1 MAPINPQNMK
11 STADYPTMP
20 AAPGPAGRYR
30 AVHWAA
36 VTSLALGALSAL
48 VWLDW
53 PFLLLPLAAVLLG
66 WRALGRIART
76 SEEFTGASLAWTGI
90 ALAVVFGISGV
101 VSLLVVRAGKVP
113 PGYRRTEYIELQ
125 PNPRDPQQK
134 IPESVLKLEGTKV
147 FIKGFMIPGRQQ
159 VRLKKFL
166 ICPTNGECTF
176 HPPNPRRTEIL
187 KVQLTGDLMADYT
200 REPLSLGGRFH
211 VDANERLPYAMD
223 ADFLR

>member
-1 MAPINPQNMK
+1 MPR
-11 STADYPTMP
+11 TADYPPMP
-20 AAPGPAGRYR
+20 AAGAPAGRYR

-36 VTSLALGALSAL
+36 ATSLALGALSAL
-48 VWLDW
+48 VWVGWL
-53 PFLLLPLAAVLLG
+53 FLLLPLAAVLLG

-76 SEEFTGASLAWTGI
+76 REEFTGAGLAWSGI
-90 ALAVVFGISGV
+90 ILAVVFSISGTIR
-101 VSLLVVRAGKVP
+101 LLVVRAGEVP
-113 PGYRRTEYIELQ
+113 LGYQRIEYLELQ
-125 PNPRDPQQK
+125 PDPRDPQQK
-134 IPESVLKLEGTKV
+134 IPESVLKLEDTKI

-187 KVQLTGDLMADYT
+187 KVQLTGDLTADYT

-211 VDANERLPYAMD
+211 VDPNERLPYAMD